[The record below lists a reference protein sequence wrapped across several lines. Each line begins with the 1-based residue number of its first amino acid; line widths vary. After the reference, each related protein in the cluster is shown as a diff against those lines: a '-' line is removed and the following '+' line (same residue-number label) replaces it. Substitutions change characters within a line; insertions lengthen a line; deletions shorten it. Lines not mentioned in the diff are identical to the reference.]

1 MSKYG
6 YLEVF
11 HRVPWIS
18 YNESRLYFFI
28 YKSLRWFLPNFRSIS
43 LSIQEKK
50 RKIYFQYACHGGH
63 LDFPIGTVFFFFFF
77 LSTIF
82 APMLLLSFDS
92 IGLSVQEKKR
102 KNRFSRWPPCW
113 PAWISIGTIFASL
126 NLQVNP
132 TPSRRAPNPQ
142 IFLPRFES
150 VGLSVQEKKRK
161 IDFQDDRPQ
170 ISNRNDFSFFFLSTS
185 QQYLS

>member
-1 MSKYG
+1 
-6 YLEVF
+6 
-11 HRVPWIS
+11 
-18 YNESRLYFFI
+18 
-28 YKSLRWFLPNFRSIS
+28 
-43 LSIQEKK
+43 
-50 RKIYFQYACHGGH
+50 
-63 LDFPIGTVFFFFFF
+63 
-77 LSTIF
+77 
-82 APMLLLSFDS
+82 MLLLSFDS

-170 ISNRNDFSFFFLSTS
+170 ISNRNDFSFFFFIYKSTILKLGEKIWTNIVRHLRTFKVNVKDNFLILLLSLFDIAICLFCNISLTGELFFCS
-185 QQYLS
+185 CRIFFHLKRIIIDISYI

>member
-1 MSKYG
+1 
-6 YLEVF
+6 
-11 HRVPWIS
+11 
-18 YNESRLYFFI
+18 
-28 YKSLRWFLPNFRSIS
+28 
-43 LSIQEKK
+43 
-50 RKIYFQYACHGGH
+50 
-63 LDFPIGTVFFFFFF
+63 
-77 LSTIF
+77 
-82 APMLLLSFDS
+82 MLLLSFDS

-113 PAWISIGTIFASL
+113 PASISIGTIFAGL

-170 ISNRNDFSFFFLSTS
+170 ISNRNDFSFFLSTS
-185 QQYLS
+185 QQYLLGEKIWTNIVRHLRTFKVNVKDNFLILLLSLFDIAICLFCNISRTGELFFCS